1 MKIAYFLDIPKG
13 LGGAG
18 NVLLEQAKLMSA
30 VYEVLV
36 IIPCSANGEVNPE
49 YERRCKKAHIR
60 YRGMAYSTA
69 YTIQNIDVLSAW
81 KAMED
86 IRRMATDEKVDF
98 FHSVQFNIG
107 AELVS
112 RELKIPH
119 LMNSYSI
126 RKEEFILAFMDIF
139 PSYHSCDSRL
149 YCELWAK
156 GLNMKTRCIRP
167 SAPLSCR
174 KRKKERRKNALKILM
189 LGGLCELKNQ
199 MLAIQAVELC
209 KRNQMNVSL
218 SIAGDDNL
226 EYAKVCRRYLKE
238 NNLEDSVCILGFQS
252 DIVPLLEEHDCYLC
266 TSIKESFPSSI
277 VESMTYDLTIL
288 STPVAGVPELLKD
301 EVNAY
306 ISSGYEAKD
315 IADCIRRCFY
325 AYQDGSIKAI
335 HKQAEALWNENFS
348 VPAVTKQLDEYYH
361 HILSDFTK
369 CPKRRFENKISGSV
383 VKQVYMR
390 LTHVGIEDEY
400 ILSKCCYYACLGE
413 ILKCGKAYI
422 WGAGK
427 YGKYAKQLL
436 ETVLQGIEII
446 AYIDRIK
453 TGNYLGIPIVY
464 PEQAELQK
472 ADYIFIAFDQ
482 GKEQAIADL
491 EEKGFGYNR
500 DIWLL
505 P

>member
-30 VYEVLV
+30 LYEALV
-36 IIPCSANGEVNPE
+36 IIPCNADGEINPE

-69 YTIQNIDVLSAW
+69 YMIQNIDLLNSW
-81 KAMED
+81 KAMKS
-86 IRRMATDEKVDF
+86 IQKMAIEEKVDF
-98 FHSVQFNIG
+98 FHSVQLNIG
-107 AELVS
+107 AELAA
-112 RELKIPH
+112 RELGIPH
-119 LMNSYSI
+119 LMNVYQL
-126 RKEEFILAFMDIF
+126 RKEEFVLKYMDIF
-139 PSYHSCDSRL
+139 PRYHSCDSQM
-149 YCELWAK
+149 YCDVWEKYLGAE
-156 GLNMKTRCIRP
+156 TCCIRP
-167 SAPLSCR
+167 SAILPYIEK
-174 KRKKERRKNALKILM
+174 KRKSRTGLKILM
-189 LGGLCELKNQ
+189 LGGFAKRKNQ
-199 MLAIQAVELC
+199 MTAIKAVEKCNYDGFKIELT
-209 KRNQMNVSL
+209 
-218 SIAGDDNL
+218 IAGDVNSQYGQKCKD
-226 EYAKVCRRYLKE
+226 YIKE
-238 NNLEDSVCILGFQS
+238 RKLNELIHIVGFQT
-252 DIVPLLEEHDCYLC
+252 DIIPLLRSNDCYLC
-266 TSIKESFPSSI
+266 ASTEESFPSSI
-277 VESMTYDLTIL
+277 VEAMTYDLTIL

-306 ISSGYEAKD
+306 LSSGYEAKD

-348 VPAVTKQLDEYYH
+348 VPVVTRQLDEYYH

-369 CPKRRFENKISGSV
+369 CPKRRFEDKISGST

-436 ETVLQGIEII
+436 EAVLQGIEII

-453 TGNYLGIPIVY
+453 TGNYLGIPIIH

-472 ADYIFIAFDQ
+472 ADYIFIAFEQ